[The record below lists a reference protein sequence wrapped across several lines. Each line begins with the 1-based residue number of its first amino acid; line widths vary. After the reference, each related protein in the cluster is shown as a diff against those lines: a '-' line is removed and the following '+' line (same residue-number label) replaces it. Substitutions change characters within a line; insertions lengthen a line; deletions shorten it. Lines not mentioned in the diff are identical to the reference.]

1 MNLVELWSPLPTQQ
15 VFLDTIAGSPD
26 MGMVAYVGGYG
37 SGKTW
42 ALCRAVIGLAFADPL
57 SRILVGRQFSTD
69 LRDTTQAQFFEMI
82 DQIEQRVRGEYTGLS
97 GKGLLGEFAAV
108 KNEYQFTNGSLV
120 MFRPLDE
127 AEKKYKSL
135 NASAFGVDEA
145 SEVSINA
152 MLLLKSRIRKTGHRR
167 VGFVVS
173 NPTST
178 RHWLYEWFVR
188 DPKEGKPLPDHRFF
202 RAPTVENAANLPPN
216 YVETL
221 KAAYPEDWV
230 RLYLEGEW
238 GELRTGQRPVF
249 PTFET
254 KLHVG
259 PTEWFKKKPVFVG
272 IDWGWKNPG
281 VVWVQTNDQSQ
292 LMIHRCWFPR
302 EIHTYSLGEGI
313 KKRNDEWF
321 PKGDFYYFA
330 GWDGGKHHD
339 SAEQT
344 SVEIFRELG
353 LPTKL
358 VYAHID
364 RGLNILRNL
373 LEIRDD
379 GTAGLVVNPVNER
392 MIEGF
397 LGGYHYP
404 PLKGTILSS
413 QEISPTKESPAEDG
427 LYDQLFDALRCVV
440 VSVYDTATAS
450 ARTHAVYGYRKGNVR
465 KLSPYRQTIP
475 PRSYQVMG
483 EGYRLV

>member
-1 MNLVELWSPLPTQQ
+1 VNLAEIWAPLPTQQ
-15 VFLDTIAGSPD
+15 AFLDTIAASPD
-26 MGMVAYVGGYG
+26 MGMAAYVGGYG

-42 ALCRAVIGLAFADPL
+42 ALCRAVIGLAFADQG

-69 LRDTTQAQFFEMI
+69 LRDTTQAQFFEMM
-82 DQIEQRVRGEYTGLS
+82 DELEAKVRAEYTGL
-97 GKGLLGEFAAV
+97 GMKGVLGEFAASR
-108 KNEYQFTNGSLV
+108 NEYVFHNGSLV

-135 NASAFGVDEA
+135 NASAFAVDEG
-145 SEVSINA
+145 SEVSITA
-152 MLLLKSRIRKTGHRR
+152 MLLLKSRIRKAGHRR

-188 DPKEGKPLPDHRFF
+188 DPKEGQPLPDHKFF
-202 RAPTVENAANLPPN
+202 RAPTQENAANLPPN

-230 RLYLEGEW
+230 RLYLMGEW

-259 PTEWFKKKPVFVG
+259 ATEWFRKKPVFVG
-272 IDWGWKNPG
+272 VDWGWKNPG
-281 VVWVQTNDQSQ
+281 VVWAQINDKQQ
-292 LMIHRCWFPR
+292 LMVHRCWFPR
-302 EIHTYSLGEGI
+302 ELHTYALGEGI

-321 PKGDFYYFA
+321 PGGDFYYFG
-330 GWDGGKHHD
+330 GWDGTKHHD
-339 SAEQT
+339 SAEKT
-344 SVEIFRELG
+344 SKEIFDELG
-353 LPTKL
+353 LPIKL

-364 RGLNILRNL
+364 RGLNIMRNL
-373 LEIRDD
+373 LDLRDG
-379 GTAGLVVNPVNER
+379 GTTGLLVNPVNER

-404 PLKGTILSS
+404 PIKGVVLSS
-413 QEISPTKESPAEDG
+413 QEMSPTKEEPAEDG
-427 LYDQLFDALRCVV
+427 LYDQLMDALRYLV
-440 VSVYDTATAS
+440 VSIFDTSTAS
-450 ARTHAVYGYRKGNVR
+450 SRAAVVYGYRKGTKKPLR
-465 KLSPYRQTIP
+465 PYRSSLPHRERTVI
-475 PRSYQVMG
+475 G
-483 EGYRLV
+483 LGYRA